1 VADALIKMPA
11 NQMLDALKQA
21 ADDALFDRTVD
32 MVTTMSTM
40 PDLRDRIHDRLTVV
54 AGDDT
59 RVVVGHSLGSVIA
72 YRALVQEPYGSC
84 TSAEDHLIDNG
95 SRAHDPEPY
104 LNAWATGAAIARA
117 LTG

>member
-72 YRALVQEPYGSC
+72 YRALVQEPYGSRV
-84 TSAEDHLIDNG
+84 EDHLIDNG

>member
-40 PDLRDRIHDRLTVV
+40 PDLRDPSTI
-54 AGDDT
+54 G
-59 RVVVGHSLGSVIA
+59 
-72 YRALVQEPYGSC
+72 
-84 TSAEDHLIDNG
+84 
-95 SRAHDPEPY
+95 
-104 LNAWATGAAIARA
+104 
-117 LTG
+117 